1 MSRASAVQR
10 SLGFLQTG
18 RRNEMVEVNQNVV
31 AYILSRDDCFRYQLL
46 DRMRQDCL
54 YFLSYGSRNPKCL
67 WANNAARQIA
77 YMKAI
82 WQSFPAGGKP
92 EWLTMDEIISLEK
105 TMVEGD
111 AHAER

>member
-1 MSRASAVQR
+1 
-10 SLGFLQTG
+10 
-18 RRNEMVEVNQNVV
+18 MVEVNQNVV

-54 YFLSYGSRNPKCL
+54 YYLSYGRRDPKYL
-67 WANNAARQIA
+67 WANDAAKQIA
-77 YMKAI
+77 YMKTV
-82 WQSFPAGGKP
+82 WNSFPADGKP

-105 TMVEGD
+105 RMKEGD